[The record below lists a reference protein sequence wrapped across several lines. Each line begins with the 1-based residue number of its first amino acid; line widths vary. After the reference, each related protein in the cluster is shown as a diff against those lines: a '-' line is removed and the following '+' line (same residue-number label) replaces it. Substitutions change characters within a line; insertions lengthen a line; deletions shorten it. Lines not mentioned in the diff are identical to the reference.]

1 MFEYLKLKFL
11 MIGILVLLALF
22 GIAELYVQHQIKAGI
37 KAGLELENLKN
48 ALSSQNEAI
57 LKKSL
62 ETKPYLESMEATK
75 ERVITKYKTIHI
87 KDKSCKAE
95 LEGVKN
101 ALDLFY
107 GSPPDST

>member
-22 GIAELYVQHQIKAGI
+22 GLAELYVQHQIKVGI

-48 ALSSQNEAI
+48 ALTSQNQVL

-62 ETKPYLESMEATK
+62 ETKQYLEKMETMK

-87 KDKSCKAE
+87 KDQSCEAE

-107 GSPPDST
+107 AAHPDST